1 MALEAGVGNII
12 NLKIA
17 RRLDEV
23 AQILSGQGAN
33 PYRVQA
39 YQKTAANLRR
49 LGPSVV
55 NIFEKGGEP
64 ALRQIPGVGPSLARA
79 IATLIITGR
88 LPMLDRLRRESDCG
102 LLLRSVPGIGC
113 CGLRHPEPS
122 RRST

>member
-1 MALEAGVGNII
+1 MALEADVGNII

-39 YQKTAANLRR
+39 YQKAAANLRR

-55 NIFEKGGEP
+55 NVFEKAVSQHCVKYPGSVRVSRVP
-64 ALRQIPGVGPSLARA
+64 LRP
-79 IATLIITGR
+79 
-88 LPMLDRLRRESDCG
+88 
-102 LLLRSVPGIGC
+102 
-113 CGLRHPEPS
+113 
-122 RRST
+122 